1 MQLQQLVHLQFV
13 KANFKQESNTMP
25 SLHLKSIPIATSEVE
40 RTHSKPIVVVGQ
52 LVPIFAMSI
61 FDFMVEVVV
70 GQISLCHC
78 LQSLVG
84 FTNYYSSTFN
94 SINLELAFE
103 ADFHQHC
110 SFAAF
115 RIGLQNFY
123 FEVNLSIHLL
133 LNLLHFSLSSIKT
146 PILLI

>member
-1 MQLQQLVHLQFV
+1 MQLQQLVHLLFF
-13 KANFKQESNTMP
+13 KANFKQEFNTMS

-52 LVPIFAMSI
+52 PVPIFAMSI

-70 GQISLCHC
+70 GRIGLCHC
-78 LQSLVG
+78 LRSLVG

-103 ADFHQHC
+103 VDFHLHC

-115 RIGLQNFY
+115 RISLQNFD
-123 FEVNLSIHLL
+123 FEVNLFIHLL